1 MKIYIGNL
9 SFDATE
15 VQLRDTFAEF
25 GEVTSVNV
33 ISDKFTGKPR
43 GFAFVEMENSDEA
56 ATAIAEL
63 NGKDMMGRALNVNE
77 AKPREAGGRGGGGG
91 YRGGGGGGGGGY
103 RGGGG
108 GGGYHGGGGGGG
120 YRGGDR
126 GGDRW

>member
-25 GEVTSVNV
+25 GEVTSCNV

-43 GFAFVEMENSDEA
+43 GFAFIEMSDNTEA
-56 ATAIAEL
+56 QTAIAEL

-91 YRGGGGGGGGGY
+91 GGY

-108 GGGYHGGGGGGG
+108 SGGGGGG
-120 YRGGDR
+120 
-126 GGDRW
+126 RW

>member
-9 SFDATE
+9 SFEATE

-25 GEVTSVNV
+25 GEVTSCNV

-43 GFAFVEMENSDEA
+43 GFAFIEMTDNDA
-56 ATAIAEL
+56 AQTAIAEL

-77 AKPREAGGRGGGGG
+77 AKPRESGGRGGGGG
-91 YRGGGGGGGGGY
+91 YRGGGGGRGGE

-108 GGGYHGGGGGGG
+108 GG
-120 YRGGDR
+120 
-126 GGDRW
+126 RW